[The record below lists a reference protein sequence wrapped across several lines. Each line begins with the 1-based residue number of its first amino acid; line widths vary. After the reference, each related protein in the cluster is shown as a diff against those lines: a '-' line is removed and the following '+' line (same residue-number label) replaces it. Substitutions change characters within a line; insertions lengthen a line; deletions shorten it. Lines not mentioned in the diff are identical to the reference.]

1 MTKPIV
7 VLTRRLPDEVERA
20 AAEHFDL
27 RRNVDD
33 RPMTVP
39 ELQQALREADGIV
52 CTLGDPLKEAL
63 TGGPW
68 RTRILAN
75 FGAGTDHI
83 DLETARALGMIV
95 TNTPGALTDATA
107 DLAMALIL
115 MATRRLGEGER
126 EVRAG
131 EWSGWRPTHLLG
143 NSLQGKTLGIIGFGR
158 IGQATARRA
167 RLGFG
172 MNIIYAGRN
181 EVGVPRRSTTTD
193 TTSLALDA
201 KAVGLAEL
209 LGKSDVISLHTPA
222 TPDTIG
228 MLGAE
233 RLRLMKKGSYLINT
247 SRGSVVDETA
257 LIEALKSGHLAGAGL
272 DVYTREPS
280 IPAELLALKNV
291 VALPHLGSATIETR
305 TAMGMRAVV
314 NLGAYFE
321 GRPVLD
327 PVSLG

>member
-27 RRNVDD
+27 RSRPDD
-33 RPMTVP
+33 RPMTVA
-39 ELQQALREADGIV
+39 EMQQALREADGII

-63 TGGPW
+63 QGGPW

-83 DLETARALGMIV
+83 DLEAARSLGMVV

-115 MATRRLGEGER
+115 MVTRRLGEGER

-131 EWSGWRPTHLLG
+131 EWTGWRPTHLLG

-167 RLGFG
+167 HLGFG
-172 MNIIYAGRN
+172 MKILYAGRN
-181 EVGVPRRSTTTD
+181 EVGVPRRSGTTE

-209 LGKSDVISLHTPA
+209 LGTSDVISLHTPA
-222 TPDTIG
+222 TPETIG

-233 RLRLMKKGSYLINT
+233 RLRLMKKGSYLVNT
-247 SRGSVVDETA
+247 ARGSIVDEAA
-257 LIEALKSGHLAGAGL
+257 LIDALKSGHLAGAGL

-280 IPAELLALKNV
+280 IPVELLALKNV

-327 PVSLG
+327 PVIR

>member
-1 MTKPIV
+1 MTKPTV
-7 VLTRRLPDEVERA
+7 VLTRRVPDSVEHRA
-20 AAEHFDL
+20 GELFDL
-27 RRNVDD
+27 RPNLDD
-33 RPMTVP
+33 HRFTVA
-39 ELQQALREADGIV
+39 ELQEALRSADGII

-68 RTRILAN
+68 RAKILAN

-83 DLETARALGMIV
+83 DLAAAKAAGIAV
-95 TNTPGALTDATA
+95 TNTPGALTEATA

-115 MATRRLGEGER
+115 MTTRRLGEGER
-126 EVRAG
+126 ELRAG
-131 EWSGWRPTHLLG
+131 GWTGWRPTHLLG
-143 NSLQGKTLGIIGFGR
+143 SSLQGKTLGIIGFGR

-167 RLGFG
+167 KLGFG

-181 EVGVPRRSTTTD
+181 EPGVPRSSTTTES
-193 TTSLALDA
+193 TSIELDA

-247 SRGSVVDETA
+247 SRGSVVDEPA
-257 LIEALKSGHLAGAGL
+257 LIAALKSGHLAGAGL
-272 DVYTREPS
+272 DVYPREPE
-280 IPAELLALKNV
+280 ITPELLTLPNV
-291 VALPHLGSATIETR
+291 VALPHLGSATLETR
-305 TAMGMRAVV
+305 TAMGMRAVE
-314 NLGAYFE
+314 NLSAHFAGK
-321 GRPVLD
+321 PLLD
-327 PVSLG
+327 PVA